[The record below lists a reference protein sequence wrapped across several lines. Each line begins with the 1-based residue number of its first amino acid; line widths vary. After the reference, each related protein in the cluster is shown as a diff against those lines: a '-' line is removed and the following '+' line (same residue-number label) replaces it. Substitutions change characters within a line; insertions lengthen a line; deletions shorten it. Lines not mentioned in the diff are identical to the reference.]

1 MTQHQARN
9 IFPIRNMKTIKNS
22 ADLGAAIRA
31 ERKRLKVTQKE
42 LAMAAGTGLRFL
54 IELERGKPT
63 SRIDGVFKVLQALG
77 IKLALGPSEG
87 ATHHE

>member
-1 MTQHQARN
+1 
-9 IFPIRNMKTIKNS
+9 MKTIKNS
-22 ADLGAAIRA
+22 NDLGTVIRA

-63 SRIDGVFKVLQALG
+63 SRMDGVFRVLQALG
-77 IKLALGPSEG
+77 AKLAVETG
-87 ATHHE
+87 AAGEEVDVS

>member
-1 MTQHQARN
+1 M
-9 IFPIRNMKTIKNS
+9 FLIRNMKTIKNS
-22 ADLGAAIRA
+22 NELGTVIRT

-63 SRIDGVFKVLQALG
+63 SRMEGVFRILQALG
-77 IKLALGPSEG
+77 AKLAVETAAVGEEVDVS
-87 ATHHE
+87 